1 MRTTILLSTLLFV
14 LVTFLYNKEKFQEAT
29 STTAYVDEAEADAE
43 AEAEEEAEVD
53 NNNELSAIL
62 NNIATDVL
70 EEEAA
75 EEEAAEEEEEDDGY
89 VDTEPEI
96 MPLLNYKKTY
106 EPFTEDKY
114 INVDFNETEDK
125 LVNRNHHILPPM
137 PEHTIQQFPCRTVQH
152 VWDYTGVH
160 KIEPQTDKCNGGNSA
175 LGEKSIEVNYHPSN
189 YVVR

>member
-43 AEAEEEAEVD
+43 EEAEVD

-75 EEEAAEEEEEDDGY
+75 EEEAAEEEEDDGY